1 MAWEALIPTAV
12 GAAATIMGVVA
23 GGVLGRRSQS
33 QQWVRDNQT
42 KTYSTFLQE
51 FTKVE
56 MELRDAYLEDR
67 PAALDWAPWNAAL
80 VSLSLVA
87 TREVAAAAA
96 ELTSGIGQLG
106 LMVDHSPKTRE
117 ELQEI
122 VSALAAAQL
131 AFVNAARRSLHPSQ
145 DPLDWQLGGRRAGMR
160 SSPIFLRHVPAS
172 PHKLTAPRLW
182 PVH

>member
-1 MAWEALIPTAV
+1 M
-12 GAAATIMGVVA
+12 
-23 GGVLGRRSQS
+23 R
-33 QQWVRDNQT
+33 
-42 KTYSTFLQE
+42 
-51 FTKVE
+51 
-56 MELRDAYLEDR
+56 
-67 PAALDWAPWNAAL
+67 LDWAPWNAAL

-145 DPLDWQLGGRRAGMR
+145 DPLDWQLGGPPGWHEIEPYLPASRAGE
-160 SSPIFLRHVPAS
+160 SA
-172 PHKLTAPRLW
+172 
-182 PVH
+182 

>member
-1 MAWEALIPTAV
+1 
-12 GAAATIMGVVA
+12 MGVVA

-42 KTYSTFLQE
+42 KTDSTFLQE

-56 MELRDAYLEDR
+56 MELRDAYVEDR
-67 PAALDWAPWNAAL
+67 PRRPRLGTVERCPGVAR
-80 VSLSLVA
+80 SLVA

-106 LMVDHSPKTRE
+106 LTVDHSPKTRE

-145 DPLDWQLGGRRAGMR
+145 DPLDWQLGGPPGLARDRA
-160 SSPIFLRHVPAS
+160 
-172 PHKLTAPRLW
+172 LTPSCVTCQR
-182 PVH
+182 VRIS